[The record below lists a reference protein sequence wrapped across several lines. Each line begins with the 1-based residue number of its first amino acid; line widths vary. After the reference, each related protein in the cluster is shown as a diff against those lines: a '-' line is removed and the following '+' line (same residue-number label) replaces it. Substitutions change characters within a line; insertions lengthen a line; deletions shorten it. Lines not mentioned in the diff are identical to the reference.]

1 MWKSSIT
8 GYSVSM
14 NRSKLSKLYI
24 MVPLAL
30 LCCFLWG
37 SAFPMVKIGYE
48 MFSIAESD
56 TASQILFA
64 GIRFSLAGA
73 LVILFGSLIAKKPL
87 YPRNKTEIGHCLL
100 LSLFQTVLQYTAFY
114 IGLAHTSGVKS
125 SILVALNVFLSLLL
139 SAVVFKMEKL
149 TASKLIGVLIGFAGV
164 VLIHFEAGG
173 FGGFALNG
181 EGAIILSAFAYS
193 VSGVLIKRF
202 SANEAPV
209 MLSGW
214 QFLAGGIVM
223 AAFAALAGGRVHMH
237 LDIKSVLAI
246 LYLALISAVA
256 YTVWGLLLKYNPVS
270 RVSVIGFMNPVFG
283 VLLSAAFLGESGEAF
298 SFKNLVSLVLV
309 CIGIYVVNAKFTG
322 KKKSGVDKS

>member
-1 MWKSSIT
+1 
-8 GYSVSM
+8 M

-149 TASKLIGVLIGFAGV
+149 TAPKLIGVLIGFAGV

-202 SANEAPV
+202 SANEDPV

-223 AAFAALAGGRVHMH
+223 AAFAALAGGRVHMR
-237 LDIKSVLAI
+237 LEIQSVLAI

-298 SFKNLVSLVLV
+298 SLKNLVSLVLV
-309 CIGIYVVNAKFTG
+309 CIGIYVVNARCTG
-322 KKKSGVDKS
+322 KKNPGVDKS

>member
-1 MWKSSIT
+1 
-8 GYSVSM
+8 M

-149 TASKLIGVLIGFAGV
+149 TAPKLIGVLIGFAGV

-202 SANEAPV
+202 SANEDPV

-223 AAFAALAGGRVHMH
+223 AAFAALAGGRVDMR
-237 LDIKSVLAI
+237 LEIQSVLTI

-298 SFKNLVSLVLV
+298 SLKNLVSLVLV
-309 CIGIYVVNAKFTG
+309 CIGIYVVNARCTG
-322 KKKSGVDKS
+322 KKKPGVDKS

>member
-1 MWKSSIT
+1 
-8 GYSVSM
+8 M

-149 TASKLIGVLIGFAGV
+149 TAPKLIGVLIGFAGV

-202 SANEAPV
+202 SANEDPV

-237 LDIKSVLAI
+237 LDVKSVLTI

-283 VLLSAAFLGESGEAF
+283 VLLSATFLGESGEAF
-298 SFKNLVSLVLV
+298 SLKNLVSLVLV
-309 CIGIYVVNAKFTG
+309 CIGIYVVNARFTG
-322 KKKSGVDKS
+322 KKKPGVDKS

>member
-1 MWKSSIT
+1 
-8 GYSVSM
+8 M

-149 TASKLIGVLIGFAGV
+149 TAPKLIGVLIGFAGV

-202 SANEAPV
+202 SANEDPV

-223 AAFAALAGGRVHMH
+223 AAFAALAGGRVHMR
-237 LDIKSVLAI
+237 LEIQSVLAI

-298 SFKNLVSLVLV
+298 SLKNLVSLVLV
-309 CIGIYVVNAKFTG
+309 CIGIYVVNARFTG
-322 KKKSGVDKS
+322 KKNPGVDKS